1 MAARWDYFMAADS
14 EARVVNRVS
23 TLTRAEARV
32 LHNSEPLQIAGKQFQ
47 PSPEPKPGCCGH
59 RRRHGG
65 AAPGFN
71 PHPSRSPGAAL
82 ARSRNWPPPSGFNPH
97 PSRSPGAATQPH
109 PRPPRGRVSTLTRAE
124 ARVLRFT
131 CASVSSALELFQ
143 PSPEPKPGCC
153 TRAEMARQ
161 VERLF
166 QPSPEPKPGCC
177 TTTRST
183 GRRPSGFNP
192 HPSRSPGAALVAS
205 STASPIRV
213 FQPSPEP
220 KPGCCGLGLA

>member
-1 MAARWDYFMAADS
+1 MAADS

-124 ARVLRFT
+124 ARVLRGNP
-131 CASVSSALELFQ
+131 CPRGSG
-143 PSPEPKPGCC
+143 P
-153 TRAEMARQ
+153 R
-161 VERLF
+161 
-166 QPSPEPKPGCC
+166 
-177 TTTRST
+177 
-183 GRRPSGFNP
+183 GFNP
-192 HPSRSPGAALVAS
+192 HPGRSPGAAA
-205 STASPIRV
+205 TRHRPNTHKER

-220 KPGCCGLGLA
+220 KPGCCGHDRRDQIRAYGFQPSPEPKPGCCALPVHR